1 MDKPESKTVH
11 KREQIK
17 AYILMHMI
25 LLLFSVSSICSKMA
39 GQSDFLSLHFF
50 FYYGMVL
57 LIMAVYAV
65 LWQQILKRIP
75 IITAYANKAVTIIWG
90 LLWGLLF
97 FSEAI
102 TFKKVAGVI
111 VIICGI
117 VMVVRSDD
125 T

>member
-1 MDKPESKTVH
+1 MDKSKSIKIQKH
-11 KREQIK
+11 ERIK
-17 AYILMHMI
+17 AYILMHLI
-25 LLLFSVSSICSKMA
+25 LLLFSISSICSKFA
-39 GQSDFLSLHFF
+39 GQSDFLSLRFF

-65 LWQQILKRIP
+65 LWQQILKRVP

-97 FSEAI
+97 FSETI

-117 VMVVRSDD
+117 IMVVRSDD